1 MSIIS
6 QSSRQAV
13 APDSVNIGKSVGRPR
28 GNGESNAIRASTM
41 RWMMLRE
48 LHSAPGSLRGR
59 DRVFQADRP
68 RRFLDNDPALV
79 ASHLA
84 GLREKLMKR
93 HSSLKRPG
101 IIAGLLIAAA
111 AAAQM
116 TPYNAG
122 FMQAMNASMKQMDR
136 DMAEAPMNGDVDH
149 DFATMMMPHHQGAID
164 MAKAELRY
172 GKDPVMRRLAQEIL
186 VDQQSEIDAMQLWLT
201 KSALNNVK
209 KDR

>member
-1 MSIIS
+1 MII
-6 QSSRQAV
+6 V
-13 APDSVNIGKSVGRPR
+13 
-28 GNGESNAIRASTM
+28 
-41 RWMMLRE
+41 
-48 LHSAPGSLRGR
+48 
-59 DRVFQADRP
+59 
-68 RRFLDNDPALV
+68 
-79 ASHLA
+79 
-84 GLREKLMKR
+84 
-93 HSSLKRPG
+93 
-101 IIAGLLIAAA
+101 GLLIAAA

-116 TPYNAG
+116 TPYAAK
-122 FMQAMNASMKQMDR
+122 FMQAMDASMKQMDR
-136 DMAEAPMNGDVDH
+136 DMAAAPMNGDADH